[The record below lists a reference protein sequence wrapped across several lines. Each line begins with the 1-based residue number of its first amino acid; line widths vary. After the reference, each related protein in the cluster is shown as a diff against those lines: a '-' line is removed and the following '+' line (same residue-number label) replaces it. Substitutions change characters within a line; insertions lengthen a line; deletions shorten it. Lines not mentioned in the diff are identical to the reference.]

1 MSDIVAAIIDGKHTR
16 ANVRAIIA
24 SLEDHH
30 VRGVPIPPKL
40 AAALP
45 AVCGNLMQ
53 SDSPRVVAAGAK
65 LVLAC
70 LKHNLEV
77 HQHADKM
84 ARLDTGQAT
93 ERVDVKLYDIATPTD
108 AV

>member
-1 MSDIVAAIIDGKHTR
+1 MSDMVSTIIDGTHTR
-16 ANVRAIIA
+16 ANVRAVIA

-30 VRGVPIPPKL
+30 VRGVPIPANL

-45 AVCGNLMQ
+45 AVCAKLMT

-65 LVLAC
+65 LALAC

-77 HQHADKM
+77 HVHADKV

-93 ERVDVKLYDIATPTD
+93 DRVDVKLYDVATPTD

>member
-1 MSDIVAAIIDGKHTR
+1 
-16 ANVRAIIA
+16 
-24 SLEDHH
+24 
-30 VRGVPIPPKL
+30 
-40 AAALP
+40 
-45 AVCGNLMQ
+45 
-53 SDSPRVVAAGAK
+53 VAAGAK

>member
-1 MSDIVAAIIDGKHTR
+1 MSDMVAAIIDGRHTR
-16 ANVRAIIA
+16 ANVKAIIA

-45 AVCGNLMQ
+45 AVCGQLIS
-53 SDSPRVVAAGAK
+53 SDSPRIVAAGAK

-93 ERVDVKLYDIATPTD
+93 ERVDVKLYDTATPTD